1 MASGL
6 RRRKLLQLAGAA
18 VSSSLLLPHFIG
30 TAAAADTAS
39 VTLGNGRTKVKPMLG
54 LAPGRA
60 DYEII
65 PLVSSSD
72 NIPLLTGQWP
82 DMTPHPELTYGV
94 TGAPDGMAVLDM
106 GDHYYMW
113 LHHELVGDKS
123 DDDYVETKFS
133 ETISGMVPGA
143 RISLI
148 KLDKNW
154 NVIGGTQLV
163 REYRPT
169 TWLMNDDGTTPRVAP
184 GSKIT
189 IDEAAKTYTHEGHVP
204 SDFCGGT
211 LAETGFVNPATGKE
225 EPVWFADEENAS
237 YSGVAW
243 ACFPDGVAY
252 PIEGLGL
259 YEKETTLSL
268 RSYRPKTHG
277 LNIMIGTED
286 DDDSEVYL
294 WVGTPTDADPNGFVA
309 GQLYAMKIEGAARE
323 SGPGRFDNRP
333 AADKS
338 TPADAPSV
346 VGNAG
351 DSKTV
356 TWTPVPRDA
365 TKTLGSLA
373 DFIDEKSEA
382 GARNATSF
390 LALED
395 INEDMTVAD
404 RLWIAADGGAGS
416 EVYDDDEPR
425 YENPLSRLYRLDLG
439 VKDPK
444 DPTGWASTITFA
456 VEGGP
461 GSGVS
466 YDNVAPGTHG
476 KVLVAEDWDQ
486 GSDEADAVW
495 EILKQEQRAA
505 GLYEYDIA
513 TGKMEAAFFTTQQEL
528 DPDLAW
534 SRLNQLIADGKESE
548 ARDDQDFWETSGMV
562 EVPEENRNGKSAW
575 LITVQAH
582 SLETDGYSEG
592 GQVVLARP
600 LSA

>member
-18 VSSSLLLPHFIG
+18 VSSSLLLPHFIEAA
-30 TAAAADTAS
+30 TAAGS
-39 VTLGNGRTKVKPMLG
+39 PVTLGNGRTMLKPMLG
-54 LAPGRA
+54 LAPGRT
-60 DYEII
+60 DYEIV

-72 NIPLLTGQWP
+72 NVPLLTGTWP
-82 DMTPHPELTYGV
+82 DLTPHAELTYGI

-113 LHHELVGDKS
+113 LHHELVGDK
-123 DDDYVETKFS
+123 DDEDYVETKFS
-133 ETISGMVPGA
+133 NTIEGMVPGA
-143 RISLI
+143 RISLL
-148 KLDKNW
+148 KLDKTW

-189 IDEAAKTYTHEGHVP
+189 IDEAARTYTHEGHVP

-225 EPVWFADEENAS
+225 EPVWFADEENAG

-252 PIEGLGL
+252 PLEGLGL

-268 RSYRPKTHG
+268 RNYRPKTHG
-277 LNIMIGTED
+277 LTILVGTED

-294 WVGTPTDADPNGFVA
+294 WVGTPTTEDPNGFVT
-309 GQLYAMKIEGAARE
+309 GQLYAMKIDGAARE
-323 SGPGRFDNRP
+323 SGPGRFDNQP

-338 TPADAPSV
+338 TPEDGASV
-346 VGNAG
+346 VGKVG
-351 DSKTV
+351 DSKAC
-356 TWTPVPRDA
+356 TWTAVPRDA
-365 TKTLGSLA
+365 TRTIDSL
-373 DFIDEKSEA
+373 DGFCSTVTDGK
-382 GARNATSF
+382 RNATSF

-395 INEDMTVAD
+395 LNEDMTVAD

-416 EVYDDDEPR
+416 EVYDDDAPR
-425 YENPLSRLYRLDLG
+425 YENPMSRLYRLDLG
-439 VKDPK
+439 IKDPA
-444 DPTGWASTITFA
+444 DPSTWSTTIFLA
-456 VEGGP
+456 AEGGA
-461 GSGVS
+461 GNGVS

-495 EILKQEQRAA
+495 DVLKKEQRPA
-505 GLYEYDIA
+505 GLYEYDIES
-513 TGKMEAAFFTTQQEL
+513 GKMAPAFFTTQETL

-600 LSA
+600 IA

>member
-18 VSSSLLLPHFIG
+18 VSSSFMLPHFVSG
-30 TAAAADTAS
+30 ALAADTPM
-39 VTLGNGRTKVKPMLG
+39 TLGNGRTKVKPMLAV
-54 LAPGRA
+54 APGRT
-60 DYEII
+60 DYEIV

-72 NIPLLTGQWP
+72 NIPLLTGTWP
-82 DMTPHPELTYGV
+82 DMTPHAELTYGV

-113 LHHELVGDKS
+113 LHHELVGDAE
-123 DDDYVETKFS
+123 DEDYVETKFS
-133 ETISGMVPGA
+133 ETISGKVPGA

-154 NVIGGTQLV
+154 NVIGGTELI
-163 REYRPT
+163 REFKPT
-169 TWLMNDDGTTPRVAP
+169 TWLMNDDGTTPRVAA

-189 IDEAAKTYTHEGHVP
+189 IDVDAKTYSHEGHVP

-211 LAETGFVNPATGKE
+211 LAETGFVNPVSGKE
-225 EPVWFADEENAS
+225 EPVWFADEENAG

-243 ACFPDGVAY
+243 AVFPDGIAY

-277 LNIMIGTED
+277 INVMIGTED

-294 WVGTPTDADPNGFVA
+294 WVGKPTAEDPNGFVN

-323 SGPGRFDNRP
+323 SGPGRFDNQP
-333 AADKS
+333 ANDPSIPEDGA
-338 TPADAPSV
+338 SV
-346 VGNAG
+346 VGKVG
-351 DSKTV
+351 DAKKCS
-356 TWTPVPRDA
+356 WTPVPKDA
-365 TKTLGSLA
+365 THTIDSLDGFVSTVNA
-373 DFIDEKSEA
+373 EGVRA
-382 GARNATSF
+382 ATSF

-416 EVYDDDEPR
+416 PIVDDDKPR

-439 VKDPK
+439 VKDVA
-444 DPTGWASTITFA
+444 DPTTWETTIFFA
-456 VEGGP
+456 MEGGP
-461 GSGVS
+461 GTGVS

-495 EILKQEQRAA
+495 EILKKEQRSA

-513 TGKMEAAFFTTQQEL
+513 AGKMDAAFFTTQQEL

-562 EVPEENRNGKSAW
+562 EVPEENKNGKSAW

-600 LSA
+600 V